1 LLLQVVM
8 FPELARVDG
17 DGVLSLVVEKRDPI
31 VFLV

>member
-8 FPELARVDG
+8 FPELAMADG
-17 DGVLSLVVEKRDPI
+17 DGVLSLVVEKMDPI